1 MSRSNTPAL
10 QYLPVIRVSIS
21 SEDCR
26 LGLGGLGL
34 GEGYNVR
41 NVVNNA
47 KAVAKYV
54 WKGTPTAVTG
64 AVNDVRIAMVD
75 LQHRIDKDIDTHSIV
90 VEAIEHSLQAKL
102 SVLISELQ
110 KHENGSSQSQLRNT
124 ITFITI

>member
-1 MSRSNTPAL
+1 MSRSTTPAL

-26 LGLGGLGL
+26 LGL

-54 WKGTPTAVTG
+54 WKGTLTAVTD
-64 AVNDVRIAMVD
+64 AVNDVRIAMMD
-75 LQHRIDKDIDTHSIV
+75 LQHHIDKDIDTHSIV
-90 VEAIEHSLQAKL
+90 VEALAHSLQAKL

>member
-1 MSRSNTPAL
+1 M
-10 QYLPVIRVSIS
+10 
-21 SEDCR
+21 
-26 LGLGGLGL
+26 

-54 WKGTPTAVTG
+54 WKGTLTAVTD
-64 AVNDVRIAMVD
+64 AVNDVRIAMMD
-75 LQHRIDKDIDTHSIV
+75 LQHHIDKDIDIHSIV
-90 VEAIEHSLQAKL
+90 VEALAHSLQAKL